1 MSQGDG
7 ERRKELV
14 LIPSRSIL
22 AKMFYKIAAVSI
34 SRHKFPYITCPSTTV
49 ARSAHELWPGI
60 LVKTMIY

>member
-22 AKMFYKIAAVSI
+22 AKMFYKIARLPLVFRVTNS
-34 SRHKFPYITCPSTTV
+34 HTLLVHPQPSQEALTNCG
-49 ARSAHELWPGI
+49 PG
-60 LVKTMIY
+60 Y